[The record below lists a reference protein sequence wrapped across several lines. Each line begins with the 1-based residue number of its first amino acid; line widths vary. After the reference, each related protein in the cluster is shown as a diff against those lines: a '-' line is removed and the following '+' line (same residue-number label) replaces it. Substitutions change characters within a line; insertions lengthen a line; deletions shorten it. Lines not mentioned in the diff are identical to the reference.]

1 MKMRKMNT
9 TKKMVESGA
18 LAIVRADVERA
29 CEIADGL
36 IKGGVPVMEMSYTFN
51 TAGDVIKALKE
62 KYGEALTVGAGTV
75 LDSETAR
82 HAILNG
88 AEFIIAPNYDEGV
101 AKMCN
106 RYQIPYAPGCTSLT
120 EAVNGL
126 TAGAAFIKAFPI
138 SNYYGPNLAKVFKVP
153 CPQIPVL
160 ASGGITPENVKEWVG
175 NGAEALGVGG
185 LLTKGS
191 AEDIAKNAKMLR
203 DEFVKAKE
211 AK

>member
-1 MKMRKMNT
+1 MNT